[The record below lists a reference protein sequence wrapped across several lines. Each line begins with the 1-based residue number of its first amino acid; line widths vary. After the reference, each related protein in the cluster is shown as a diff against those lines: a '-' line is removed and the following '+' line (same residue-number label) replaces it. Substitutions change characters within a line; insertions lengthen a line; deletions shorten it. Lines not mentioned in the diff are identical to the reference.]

1 MNIDTLRQLND
12 LMTVLNNTKA
22 KLDKSKVDKPDLSF
36 NELLTRQVEDPV
48 KQSSSTPTIIKP
60 MLQLSTIDTSCSK
73 CGKPGKYMLR
83 GKWYCKECANG
94 IQE

>member
-48 KQSSSTPTIIKP
+48 KQSSITQTIIKP